1 MFFHSSRSVILFPK
15 AIFPTSLTILVI
27 IFRRNEVM
35 VLEDPAQIKAQG
47 DLKDVSTRPTLSFKK
62 PSKIHVVKIILRLLP
77 IVINFRRDR
86 RNWVK
91 HEGKNIDEKKYR
103 RHAKKALKAFIELG
117 PSYTKLGQWLSSRA
131 DILPLPY
138 LEELSK
144 LQDDV
149 PPAEFSKVKP
159 IVEDELGKIENIFQ
173 SFNTTALSGASL
185 GQVYLARYQDK
196 DVIVKVSRP
205 NVEEHI
211 ENDIYVLK
219 KILPLAT
226 RFIDPNLR
234 FSAEAM
240 LSQFIETI
248 HEEMNYRI
256 EAHNLITI
264 KRNLTDDKTVIV
276 PNVFLERTSN
286 HVLTMEYVPGIK
298 ITDIVTL
305 DAMGIDR
312 ERLVIRIHRLFFK
325 MLLRHNIFH
334 ADPHPGNISITENG
348 VIILYDFGMV
358 GRLDNKTRLRLI
370 RLYLG
375 LVDKDASRTVNVL
388 MELGTLEPTV
398 NRYFVEKAVDMS
410 IQSLYGKEVDK
421 MEVRALTDL
430 ANKTLSRFPFRLPK
444 NLALYMRMASLLEG
458 IYLHH
463 KVRFQFIKMVAN
475 LLEEEQVIREAYIEE
490 AKTSIQ
496 RFAKSID
503 SALNVTPMLQSFL
516 ETQQYYN
523 NRKQKD
529 NTLIA
534 GTILASGLF
543 IGSSITLSFNTNLA
557 YAGFA
562 IALLTSTLVIL
573 RRKF

>member
-1 MFFHSSRSVILFPK
+1 M
-15 AIFPTSLTILVI
+15 
-27 IFRRNEVM
+27 
-35 VLEDPAQIKAQG
+35 
-47 DLKDVSTRPTLSFKK
+47 
-62 PSKIHVVKIILRLLP
+62 P
-77 IVINFRRDR
+77 IVINFRKDR

-91 HEGKNIDEKKYR
+91 HEGKNVDEKKYR

-117 PSYTKLGQWLSSRA
+117 PSYIKLGQWLSTRA

-149 PPAEFSKVKP
+149 PPAEFHKVKP
-159 IVEDELGKIENIFQ
+159 LIEDELGKIENIFE
-173 SFNTTALSGASL
+173 SFNTTPLSGASL

-205 NVEEHI
+205 NVEELI

-248 HEEMNYRI
+248 YEEMNYRI
-256 EAHNLITI
+256 EAQNLITI
-264 KRNLTDDKTVIV
+264 KRNLTRDSTVIV
-276 PNVFLERTSN
+276 PNVFLERTSK
-286 HVLTMEYVPGIK
+286 HVLTMQYMPGIK
-298 ITDIVTL
+298 ITDIATL
-305 DAMGIDR
+305 DARGIDR
-312 ERLVIRIHRLFFK
+312 ERLVLRIHRLFFK
-325 MLLRHNIFH
+325 MLLQHNIFH
-334 ADPHPGNISITENG
+334 ADPHPGNISIAENG
-348 VIILYDFGMV
+348 AIILYDFGMV
-358 GRLDNKTRLRLI
+358 GRLDVKTRLRLI

-410 IQSLYGKEVDK
+410 IQSLYGKEIDK

-458 IYLHH
+458 IYFHH

-475 LLEEEQVIREAYIEE
+475 LLEEEGVIRQAYIEE

-503 SALNVTPMLQSFL
+503 SALNVAPMLQSFL
-516 ETQQYYN
+516 ETQQHYN
-523 NRKQKD
+523 SRTQKD
-529 NTLIA
+529 NTFIA

-543 IGSSITLSFNTNLA
+543 VGSSIMLPYNTSLA

-562 IALLTSTLVIL
+562 GALLSIALTIVK
-573 RRKF
+573 RKY